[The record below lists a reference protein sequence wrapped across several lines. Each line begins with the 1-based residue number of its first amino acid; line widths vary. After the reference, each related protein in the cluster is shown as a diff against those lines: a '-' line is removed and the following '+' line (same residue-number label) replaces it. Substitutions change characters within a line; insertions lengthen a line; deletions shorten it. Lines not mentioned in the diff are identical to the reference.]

1 MKLADLKKTVVASL
15 VASVFGAI
23 VSSTVYAADANKP
36 GAGVSITPI
45 FPTIAEERFRGE
57 IAMAGLKDLGYDVKQ
72 PKETDY
78 PAMFLALS

>member
-1 MKLADLKKTVVASL
+1 MKLANLKKSVMAGVVASVL
-15 VASVFGAI
+15 G
-23 VSSTVYAADANKP
+23 TVLCSAAFAADANKP

-57 IAMAGLKDLGYDVKQ
+57 VVIAGLKELGYDVKQ

-78 PAMFLALS
+78 PAM